1 MTKMTKGMLTKE
13 KTYAAAKKLFYEKG
27 YINTTV
33 KDICAEANIKL
44 GTFTYHFESKD
55 SLAIDIYKEFSSAI
69 ISDVYTILEHQ
80 TDPYTDA
87 FMRDITSYR
96 VYYTAIHSNQ
106 HAKRFYS
113 EICSIEAF
121 RSVNYKMNRQFI
133 SSILNLAAEDH
144 ELFYPVTEFNLPV
157 ITSLVSG
164 MEIRFVYD
172 LFNHKFEDP
181 DEEYLIDFFLFSYYS
196 MFVKSR
202 EDLKQKINLSRVLSQ
217 NINLQIT
224 PDFKVTYS

>member
-55 SLAIDIYKEFSSAI
+55 SLAIDIYREFSSAI
-69 ISDVYTILEHQ
+69 ISGVYTILEHQ
-80 TDPYTDA
+80 KEPHTDA
-87 FMRDITSYR
+87 FMHDITSYR

-106 HAKRFYS
+106 HVKRFYS
-113 EICSIEAF
+113 EICSIDAF

-133 SSILNLAAEDH
+133 SSILNLAIEDH
-144 ELFYPVTEFNLPV
+144 ELFYPEKEFNLPV
-157 ITSLVSG
+157 MTALVSG
-164 MEIRFVYD
+164 MEIRFAYD

-196 MFVKSR
+196 MFVKNR
-202 EDLKQKINLSRVLSQ
+202 ESLKQKISLSRVLSQ
-217 NINLQIT
+217 NINLQIIS
-224 PDFKVTYS
+224 DFKVTYN